1 MMAPSLETSTTSLL
15 PLGLASPMH
24 GLVDLI
30 SHHTAR
36 KWKCQEMEESA
47 KTPHTKSPGTWT
59 TAGFPNSS
67 YTPVR
72 RALASLETMSTS
84 FIVSDSPILSTSELP
99 AIFTVI
105 ISPPNL
111 KDAMILDVEPRSEL
125 EAKLQGALQVSNAI
139 VEAQKMVIGGMQ
151 AQTVLQSMYLE
162 GV

>member
-1 MMAPSLETSTTSLL
+1 MAPSLETSTTSLL
-15 PLGLASPMH
+15 PLGLASPVH

-47 KTPHTKSPGTWT
+47 ETPHTKSPGTWT

-67 YTPVR
+67 YTPVQ
-72 RALASLETMSTS
+72 RALASLETMFTS
-84 FIVSDSPILSTSELP
+84 FIVSDSPILSTSELL